1 MESKLY
7 PSPESGAPLL
17 VLLTHEEEGER
28 VLAAVRGRT
37 REPFSLLCVGVEH
50 WGDDL
55 TPWPSES
62 IHRGSPPYAG
72 GADAFLEKLVG
83 EVVPAAEREL
93 GSESAYRAL
102 VGYSLA
108 GLFALWTAY
117 RTEAFSRIGSVSGS
131 LWYEGFADY
140 ALRETPAGSP
150 GKIYFSL
157 GERESRTRH
166 PLVRTVEENT
176 ILIERF
182 WAERGCRTVFERN
195 RGGHFYES
203 EERTARA
210 AAWLLENG

>member
-72 GADAFLEKLVG
+72 GAEAFLEKLVEG
-83 EVVPAAEREL
+83 VVPAAEREL

-108 GLFALWTAY
+108 GLFALWTA
-117 RTEAFSRIGSVSGS
+117 
-131 LWYEGFADY
+131 
-140 ALRETPAGSP
+140 
-150 GKIYFSL
+150 
-157 GERESRTRH
+157 
-166 PLVRTVEENT
+166 
-176 ILIERF
+176 
-182 WAERGCRTVFERN
+182 
-195 RGGHFYES
+195 
-203 EERTARA
+203 
-210 AAWLLENG
+210 